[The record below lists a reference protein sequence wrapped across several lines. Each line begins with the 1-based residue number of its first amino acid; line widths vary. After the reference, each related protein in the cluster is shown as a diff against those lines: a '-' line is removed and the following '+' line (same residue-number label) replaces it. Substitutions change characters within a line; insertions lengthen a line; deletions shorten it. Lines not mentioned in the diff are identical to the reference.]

1 MHEKFMKIRRLVIP
15 TITMVII
22 ASQLMGCAAV
32 SKSELLSISSGLNA
46 STESKYYFR
55 KDGEQGN
62 GAGEG
67 DLDVQDNGVVRTDTY
82 TFFTNTYGE
91 VRYIKNNVNVNIG
104 NEKMGE
110 LASGGMAD
118 FLNKR
123 THIVDKLEAAV
134 EQGTGQDKPYGIDGM
149 RSKTGT
155 QWYNEAMD
163 GVTIIVQQSL
173 VEVGFKQPGERTSIL
188 DPKLCK
194 PNTSGQSGMF
204 KDGTYSSSQYKCK
217 DHTELYGTKDKV
229 GLFKGT
235 DVYTESMDMLFKS
248 KVFYIPNV
256 NTQDLH

>member
-1 MHEKFMKIRRLVIP
+1 MAAGYESLCIEQWVNTGMSSPAWNGCRAVHE
-15 TITMVII
+15 
-22 ASQLMGCAAV
+22 GGD
-32 SKSELLSISSGLNA
+32 LSFISSGLRA
-46 STESKYYFR
+46 SSEDKYYFR

-91 VRYIKNNVNVNIG
+91 VRYIKNNVDTNKG

-134 EQGTGQDKPYGIDGM
+134 ERGTGQDKAYGIDGM

-155 QWYNEAMD
+155 QWYNEAFD
-163 GVTIIVQQSL
+163 GVTIIVQQTVL
-173 VEVGFKQPGERTSIL
+173 TVGFKEPGERTTVL

-194 PNTSGQSGMF
+194 PNNKGQSGMF
-204 KDGTYSSSQYKCK
+204 KEGSYSSSQYKCK
-217 DHTELYGTKDKV
+217 DHTEQYGTKDKV
-229 GLFKGT
+229 GMFKGVDVFT
-235 DVYTESMDMLFKS
+235 DGLDMLFKS
-248 KVFYIPNV
+248 RVFYIPNV
-256 NTQDLH
+256 NVQDLH